1 MRRSRIIRNTKK
13 AAVLLLVLLLAGCG
27 APAGKGAHNS
37 TSSAI
42 RQTEGRDSVE
52 SPATWQPGE
61 QAGVESPATGQPG
74 EQAGVESPATG
85 QPGEQTSEESTVAGQ
100 AGEKSD
106 PDALPGSAG
115 HADTSISRG
124 ETSDGTLRIGVAV
137 YSLQNE
143 YMKRFAASASEAAEK
158 AGITLKIYDGN
169 YDAGLQ
175 VTQIEEMIES
185 GVDGILLNPE
195 DADESA
201 ACVDLAQEAGVP
213 VIAVNTRVN
222 SDKIAS
228 YVGSDDE
235 EAGRLLM
242 QRVADALG
250 GSGNVVILEGPI
262 GQSAQRERLA
272 GMKEILRKYPELK
285 VISCKTANWSRL
297 EARGVMEKWL
307 GIFDQ
312 IDAVAAENDDMA
324 LGAADA
330 VTEKRSSDAAAGNS
344 SSDVAMDA
352 ATEKSSSDASAKK
365 NSSGNSGGADLVI
378 VGIDG
383 SEDAVR
389 AVENGQ
395 MTATIFQNA
404 EAQGETAVQ
413 VMSELLQGNR
423 IEKEYLIPFE
433 LIGQEGRTAAE

>member
-27 APAGKGAHNS
+27 ASAGKGAHNS
-37 TSSAI
+37 TSSATG
-42 RQTEGRDSVE
+42 QTE
-52 SPATWQPGE
+52 
-61 QAGVESPATGQPG
+61 
-74 EQAGVESPATG
+74 
-85 QPGEQTSEESTVAGQ
+85 
-100 AGEKSD
+100 KKND

-307 GIFDQ
+307 GIFDR

-330 VTEKRSSDAAAGNS
+330 VAEKRSSDAAAGNS
-344 SSDVAMDA
+344 SSDVATDA
-352 ATEKSSSDASAKK
+352 ATEKRSSDAAMEKRTSDIAAEKNDSE
-365 NSSGNSGGADLVI
+365 NSSGADLVI

-433 LIGQEGRTAAE
+433 LIGQEGRTAAK